1 MFSYDRSD
9 RDVMHVLDKSLY
21 VSTILHTNYMS
32 IAEIMKGVG
41 WEIQMFLI
49 ALVLLRPL
57 RSMFAAISAVVVT
70 ILIYRCHL
78 AYVETGV
85 LTTLRWLLYLECW
98 FTLCHFF
105 SADQRTARSHRL
117 GIKLTKICWRPTLLS
132 LVCICVVLGDIV
144 ISYTQKKRK

>member
-1 MFSYDRSD
+1 
-9 RDVMHVLDKSLY
+9 
-21 VSTILHTNYMS
+21 
-32 IAEIMKGVG
+32 
-41 WEIQMFLI
+41 MFLI

-57 RSMFAAISAVVVT
+57 RSMFAAISAVVAT
-70 ILIYRCHL
+70 LIYRCHL

-85 LTTLRWLLYLECW
+85 LTTSRWLLYLECL

-144 ISYTQKKRK
+144 ISSTQKTESSFLGYLLVYPKYEKSFFRQF